1 MAKNEV
7 IYQGLSE
14 LNVVIEDIS
23 ANSPD
28 YFRVTELPTELT
40 AGLNT
45 FKFKG
50 NVSLFPENSAVYI
63 EILDANGLP
72 VYYEVGIDLESQDQL
87 AIVTIFINED
97 TTPGNGSII
106 ICSTLNQSAE
116 GQILDPSEINVR
128 WQVPIY
134 IDISKRNEDAIIFSS
149 LPRVTLTSST
159 GSHKEISYY
168 GFGLG
173 YPGTNKSQTQ
183 QDGFTTNGSNYIKY
197 YYNNDTPVIILPLDM
212 SQTTYDDGAPIY
224 GFLSHI
230 ENATISFTYSRIVNS
245 DPTRPS
251 NIVSQAVSA
260 SISSYSGSLIAYL
273 SEPLSYALSN
283 SNDRFYPKSL
293 DLNRMNI
300 SYVMPTEPDAFGY
313 VFSNTTQN
321 TYNII
326 TASFTNL
333 SPLTGEIAKIR
344 TYYRSSGIN
353 EYILLNETDIT
364 TYAEEFGFNTSSLQ
378 NTFSLPTSHRN
389 EKIDFKFEF
398 VNTAG
403 NASKQVIEVRDNT
416 LQGGN
421 TYIGGDDNLMTG
433 SLYVAGA
440 TGTGVHLSGKGN
452 ASMIRSIGYSGFKN
466 ATTTSGGSPV
476 GYAGFVIYSGSI
488 QPLLSSAEQYSGV
501 GIELVANTASYFKYT
516 TSGSGLLD
524 IRTKNFFLGDPAAS
538 YISGSGTIFQISSSN
553 FSISPQGNVYVKGNI
568 NATEGL
574 FENIIISGVTPQSQI
589 SGSSVITRYL
599 IEPWFTSSAVIDTVN
614 SIAVGAQALSVKP
627 QTTMS
632 FGLSRWIGEGTDYAS
647 GKDLF
652 TYSNPIAATYKA
664 GSGSFDNMS
673 YTVRSIPQD
682 FEKLGDIK
690 QSYEIPEYQDK
701 ITFGSNKTTVDNLIM
716 PVGSDASVFSLTSDN
731 FHISSSILSKANANF
746 KPLVLQFAA
755 KFGNLNGFKDYT
767 SEFGG
772 ELRLWVYIY
781 DENNNELYRE
791 FKVQSSFFEW
801 IDVNIPLTPVLTYKE
816 LSDGSFNVYSKFKIK
831 LEWQQRTA
839 VSDGSEV
846 THIRFS
852 ELKIVQLAEAEGLK
866 TKILQFKDSA
876 LLGGTAG
883 TLSYG
888 SFSPI
893 SDNLY
898 DLGIYNESWDTS
910 KNFKWRNIYA
920 SGITVN
926 TITSSYQLTYA
937 INSSTINNGYQNR
950 NLGSYNI
957 ICGTY
962 LSGSNSQL
970 VVGTYNRYSTLQN
983 SFIIGNGT
991 SESSRRNL
999 VFTSGSTFQVTGSLT
1014 VTGSI
1019 NIKDVIVLE
1028 PRTTTPTNPA
1038 TGSLIMSASGAS
1050 GMSLFAFTGNGT
1062 AGGGWG
1068 RVVLSS

>member
-1 MAKNEV
+1 MAKKEV

-14 LNVVIEDIS
+14 LNVIIEDTS
-23 ANSPD
+23 TNSPD
-28 YFRVTELPTELT
+28 YFKVTDLPTELT

-183 QDGFTTNGSNYIKY
+183 QDGFTTFGANYIKY

-293 DLNRMNI
+293 DLNRMDI

-364 TYAEEFGFNTSSLQ
+364 TYADEFGFNTSSLQ

-398 VNTAG
+398 VNPAG
-403 NASKQVIEVRDNT
+403 NASKQVIEVRDST

-433 SLYVAGA
+433 SLFVAGA
-440 TGTGVHLSGKGN
+440 TGTGIHISGKGN

-466 ATTTSGGSPV
+466 ATTVSGGSPV

-488 QPLLSSAEQYSGV
+488 KPLLTAVNSPLGSSEEYSGV
-501 GIELVANTASYFKYT
+501 GIELVANTSSYFKYT

-524 IRTKNFFLGDPAAS
+524 VRTKNFFLGDPAAS

-614 SIAVGAQALSVKP
+614 SIAVGAQALTVKP

-632 FGLSRWIGEGTDYAS
+632 FGLSRWRGEGTDYTS

-664 GSGSFDNMS
+664 GSGSFDNVS
-673 YTVRSIPQD
+673 YRVKSIPQD

-690 QSYEIPEYQDK
+690 QNYEIPEYQDK
-701 ITFGSNKTTVDNLIM
+701 ITFGVEKSTVANLIM

-731 FHISSSILSKANANF
+731 FHISSSILSKADANF

-767 SEFGG
+767 LEFGG

-791 FKVQSSFFEW
+791 FKVQNSFFEW

-816 LSDGSFNVYSKFKIK
+816 SSDGSFNVYSKFKIK
-831 LEWQQRTA
+831 LEWQQRTS

-898 DLGIYNESWDTS
+898 DLGIYNSSWDTS
-910 KNFKWRNIYA
+910 KNFKWRNIYT
-920 SGITVN
+920 SNIYTGI
-926 TITSSYQLTYA
+926 ITSSYQLTYA

-950 NLGSYNI
+950 NLGAYNI

-991 SESSRRNL
+991 SESSRSNL
-999 VFTSGSTFQVTGSLT
+999 VFTSGSTFQVTGSLSISGSTTINNILTLT
-1014 VTGSI
+1014 V
-1019 NIKDVIVLE
+1019 
-1028 PRTTTPTNPA
+1028 RTTTPTPVE
-1038 TGSLIMSASGAS
+1038 GMIIASGSAGNS
-1050 GMSLFAFTGNGT
+1050 KLFYYNGT
-1062 AGGGWG
+1062 TWNA
-1068 RVVLSS
+1068 LF